1 MPQKRYEVA
10 VDEDNTPY
18 NIYREKGFL
27 KISGENQ
34 VDYKDVYYWFVEL
47 VKKYK
52 IRPLKIGYDR
62 YSAGYLIE
70 DLKMAGFHTDD
81 VYQGTNLTPI
91 LHKFEG
97 DLKDG
102 LFDFGDNSLLA
113 SHLLNVA
120 VEINMNDSRMK
131 PVKIEKRMRIDGAV
145 SVFDAMTMIS
155 KYHSE
160 IGKKLLNETPK
171 AKAAAETT

>member
-1 MPQKRYEVA
+1 M
-10 VDEDNTPY
+10 
-18 NIYREKGFL
+18 
-27 KISGENQ
+27 
-34 VDYKDVYYWFVEL
+34 YKWFIDL
-47 VKKYK
+47 VKVYK

-62 YSAGYLIE
+62 YMAGYLID
-70 DLKMAGFHTDD
+70 DLKMAGFQVDD

-91 LHKFEG
+91 LHQFEG

-102 LFDFGDNSLLA
+102 KYNLGDNTLLA

-145 SVFDAMTMIS
+145 SVFDAMTMVS

-160 IGKKLLNETPK
+160 IGKKLLNE
-171 AKAAAETT
+171 AA